1 MHVHACD
8 HVGFEPIKHLH
19 RFLETARSFCI
30 CWGFAS
36 ARWIEL
42 PVRTLR
48 YVSSA
53 SASWFTRGKRIPS
66 RLLIPSMGRRFLT
79 RSQHACGPFRPRE
92 FIFMTGHDRRVKI

>member
-48 YVSSA
+48 NVNSTSI
-53 SASWFTRGKRIPS
+53 SNLRG
-66 RLLIPSMGRRFLT
+66 G
-79 RSQHACGPFRPRE
+79 RE
-92 FIFMTGHDRRVKI
+92 FKTDCSFLPWAAGF